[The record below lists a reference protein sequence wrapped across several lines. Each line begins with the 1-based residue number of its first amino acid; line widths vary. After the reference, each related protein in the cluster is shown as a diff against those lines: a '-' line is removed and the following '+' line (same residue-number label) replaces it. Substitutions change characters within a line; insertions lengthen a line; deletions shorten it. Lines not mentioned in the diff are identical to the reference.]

1 MLMKISSFL
10 IGTTF
15 IVTFFSCKEKMD
27 EEEVTGIGLTP
38 CQQQPKF
45 ISSTGLDPRRSAFST
60 SERKIKGLV
69 LVQVPA
75 NPNDTANRKTW
86 QHPSWGQFG
95 WMGSITTD
103 DNGNAYTAPV
113 PVINILDNPPAKQ
126 NIIYKVDGQTGE
138 MKALADLPMESKS
151 VEENVF
157 GLLGLYFDCHARML
171 YASSVAASTR
181 DKEQGVIYA
190 VDPETGKIKDKLTG
204 VDAIGLCVCG
214 ITGEKRL
221 YFGSSRNSTVHSV
234 LLTKSGTFDGSV
246 KEEFSLDML
255 GPRGDDKARRIRV
268 DKTGDM
274 IIFGVEFNYNL
285 TAPTEKQE
293 TVYRFRYSEEEKKWL
308 PVQ

>member
-1 MLMKISSFL
+1 MKPNSRLLLIALLTILSSC
-10 IGTTF
+10 G
-15 IVTFFSCKEKMD
+15 EKVEED
-27 EEEVTGIGLTP
+27 EAFGIGLIP

-45 ISSTGLDPRRSAFST
+45 LGSTGLDPRRSAFST

-75 NPNDTANRKTW
+75 NPNDTAGRKTW

-126 NIIYKVDGQTGE
+126 NTIYKTDGQTGE
-138 MKALADLPMESKS
+138 MKALAELPFYDKNET
-151 VEENVF
+151 ENVF
-157 GLLGLYFDCHARML
+157 GILGLYFDCHARML

-181 DKEQGVIYA
+181 DAEKGVIYA
-190 VDPETGKIKDKLTG
+190 VEPEGGKIKDKLSG
-204 VDAIGLCVCG
+204 RDAIGLCVCG

-221 YFGSSRNSTVHSV
+221 YFGSSRNSTVYSV
-234 LLTKSGTFDGSV
+234 GLTKSGNFTGSV
-246 KEEFSLDML
+246 KEEFSLDMM

-293 TVYRFRYSEEEKKWL
+293 TVYRFRYSAEDKKWL
-308 PVQ
+308 PVAP